1 MIKRIFGFAVLTAVL
16 ISCGSSEEK
25 KEVEQAVKSNTE
37 EHQEMLSYI
46 DSLEDVVYVDT
57 FKVSDQ
63 ATAKLLQA
71 YLKFS
76 RKFVG
81 DQEKTPEYLYKAA
94 ALSRANELPVKATKL
109 YEQVLTDYPNYQRNP
124 EIAFLIAFTYDDEI
138 KQKDEAK
145 TAYQK
150 VIDDYPG
157 DKWAEQA
164 SERLKT
170 IDMSDEELIDYFM
183 KKNQSE
189 GADS

>member
-1 MIKRIFGFAVLTAVL
+1 MMRRLIGITVLALMIV
-16 ISCGSSEEK
+16 SCQSEEK
-25 KEVEQAVKSNTE
+25 KQVEEAIKSNTE
-37 EHQEMLSYI
+37 EHKEMLAYI

-57 FKVSDQ
+57 MTVEGP
-63 ATAKLLQA
+63 ATAELLKA

-81 DQEKTPEYLYKAA
+81 DKEKTPEYMYKAA
-94 ALSRANELPVKATKL
+94 ALSRANKLSVKAIKL
-109 YEQVLTDYPNYQRNP
+109 YEQILTDYPDYKRNP

-138 KQKDEAK
+138 KQKEEAK
-145 TAYQK
+145 EAYQK

-164 SERLKT
+164 AERLKT
-170 IDMSDEELIDYFM
+170 IDMTDEELIDYFM
-183 KKNQSE
+183 KKNQSG

>member
-1 MIKRIFGFAVLTAVL
+1 MIRRIIGLAL
-16 ISCGSSEEK
+16 IALIIASCESEEEK
-25 KEVEQAVKSNTE
+25 QVEQAVKSNTQ
-37 EHQEMLSYI
+37 EHKEMLAYI

-57 FKVSDQ
+57 MTINAP
-63 ATAKLLQA
+63 ATGELLQS

-81 DQEKTPEYLYKAA
+81 DKEKTPEYLYKAA
-94 ALSRANELPVKATKL
+94 ALCRANKLSIKAIKL
-109 YEQVLTDYPNYQRNP
+109 YEQVLTDFPNYKRNP

-145 TAYQK
+145 KAYQK
-150 VIDDYPG
+150 VIEDYPG

-164 SERLKT
+164 AERLKT
-170 IDMSDEELIDYFM
+170 IDMTDEELIEYFM
-183 KKNQSE
+183 KKNQSG